1 MALCCGSAVFTICS
15 NQKWL
20 MNWVSKVQNL
30 LITGAD
36 LIASVK
42 GGTLQITK
50 HLQMQG
56 KVLKVIHP
64 MELLL
69 NCGVKLNLRGLVQ

>member
-1 MALCCGSAVFTICS
+1 MLYVVAVPVFTICS

-36 LIASVK
+36 LTSNWVV
-42 GGTLQITK
+42 LQITK

-56 KVLKVIHP
+56 KY
-64 MELLL
+64 
-69 NCGVKLNLRGLVQ
+69 